1 MRLRIPVL
9 TNAQILQFQGGPDVI
24 GKAVQSCATGS
35 SHMMLRKISSLLIF
49 DGDSMVK
56 LYFQG

>member
-1 MRLRIPVL
+1 ML